1 MQSLKHA
8 DEGPLELTRRTKVLV
23 WDDEIPMTEDMFQ
36 DVEAA
41 NGSAPPQH
49 IPAISPHASIASMP
63 PMPIQPRRA
72 RSHSAS
78 GFPPPI
84 RRTSTDMRGISR
96 PVSFSAKFQRVH
108 PATTGVT
115 VLEHME
121 RLDAVEEGLKRL
133 GVDEDV
139 VVDDEERVAQVE
151 VEVDVGESSSSAPA
165 RALSIAIPASAPP
178 TQTTF
183 NSPSISRESS
193 VSEAG
198 AGPSL
203 LSPASQ
209 TERLPVVPETEDAVS
224 VDTDQEG
231 AGEEERDLSMSF
243 AEEDLVALSKST
255 SHIEG
260 PHSMLHTR
268 FTSQS
273 AIQEE
278 PGLEWIHNDPADS
291 PKTRMVIVERLE
303 SVHTRP
309 LCSCW

>member
-1 MQSLKHA
+1 MHA
-8 DEGPLELTRRTKVLV
+8 PVRNADAATQDEGPLELTRRTKVLV
-23 WDDEIPMTEDMFQ
+23 WDDEIPMTQDMFQ

-41 NGSAPPQH
+41 NGTAPPQH
-49 IPAISPHASIASMP
+49 IPAMSPHASIASMP
-63 PMPIQPRRA
+63 PLPIQPRRA

-121 RLDAVEEGLKRL
+121 RLDAVEAGLKRL

-139 VVDDEERVAQVE
+139 VVDDEERVPPPE
-151 VEVDVGESSSSAPA
+151 VEVDVGESSSAPA
-165 RALSIAIPASAPP
+165 KALRIPLPASATP
-178 TQTTF
+178 TQATF
-183 NSPSISRESS
+183 GSPSISRESS
-193 VSEAG
+193 TSEAG

-203 LSPASQ
+203 RSPASQ
-209 TERLPVVPETEDAVS
+209 TERLPVVPETEDADS
-224 VDTDQEG
+224 VNGQAG
-231 AGEEERDLSMSF
+231 AGEDGDLSMSF
-243 AEEDLVALSKST
+243 VEEDLVAMSKST
-255 SHIEG
+255 SHIEV

-278 PGLEWIHNDPADS
+278 PGLEWIHSDPAES
-291 PKTRMVIVERLE
+291 PKTKMVIVEVCIPE
-303 SVHTRP
+303 SF
-309 LCSCW
+309 SN

>member
-1 MQSLKHA
+1 
-8 DEGPLELTRRTKVLV
+8 
-23 WDDEIPMTEDMFQ
+23 MTEDMFR

-41 NGSAPPQH
+41 NGPVPPQQH

-63 PMPIQPRRA
+63 PLPTHPRRT
-72 RSHSAS
+72 RSHSVS

-121 RLDAVEEGLKRL
+121 RLDAVEAGLKRL

-139 VVDDEERVAQVE
+139 VVDDEERVTE
-151 VEVDVGESSSSAPA
+151 VEVDVGESSSAPATAQARNAALLGPVSAPA
-165 RALSIAIPASAPP
+165 TFSSPAV
-178 TQTTF
+178 
-183 NSPSISRESS
+183 SRESS
-193 VSEAG
+193 VSEVG

-209 TERLPVVPETEDAVS
+209 TERLPVVPETEDVDS
-224 VDTDQEG
+224 VNEEPEG
-231 AGEEERDLSMSF
+231 AEEADLSVSF

-255 SHIEG
+255 SHIEV
-260 PHSMLHTR
+260 PHSALHAR
-268 FTSQS
+268 FTTQG

-291 PKTRMVIVERLE
+291 PKTKMVIVEVRFAKTVFVAL
-303 SVHTRP
+303 
-309 LCSCW
+309 LLI

>member
-1 MQSLKHA
+1 MQ

-23 WDDEIPMTEDMFQ
+23 WDDEIPMTEDMFR
-36 DVEAA
+36 DVEVA
-41 NGSAPPQH
+41 NGSAPPQQH

-63 PMPIQPRRA
+63 PLPIQPRRT

-121 RLDAVEEGLKRL
+121 RLDAVEAGLKRL

-139 VVDDEERVAQVE
+139 VVDDEERVAAEVE
-151 VEVDVGESSSSAPA
+151 VEVDVGESSSAPA
-165 RALSIAIPASAPP
+165 TAQALLGPSSTPAM
-178 TQTTF
+178 F
-183 NSPSISRESS
+183 GSPVVSS
-193 VSEAG
+193 TSEAG

-209 TERLPVVPETEDAVS
+209 TERLPVVPETEDADS
-224 VDTDQEG
+224 VNEVEGREAEQE
-231 AGEEERDLSMSF
+231 ADLSMSF

-255 SHIEG
+255 SHIEV
-260 PHSMLHTR
+260 PHSALHAR

-291 PKTRMVIVERLE
+291 PKTKTVIVEVRTLE
-303 SVHTRP
+303 AISFY
-309 LCSCW
+309 LLSFC